1 MSSNKRSLRNSAEH
15 SDDWLLAFERFRR
28 RNPRPLGDKPAI
40 FRGAFTKGR
49 SYHLTRRR
57 KGTCDW
63 GAGYRPFVVDN
74 VRGLGTDRSLIASS
88 DLQYLTE
95 VVPKAGEHVMSGIK
109 RCRIVKDELR
119 YFSSTF
125 RDKIFFVAC
134 GLHNFRVTRRKN
146 TYSRGALRVR
156 ARINLNFPDT

>member
-95 VVPKAGEHVMSGIK
+95 VVPKAGEHVMSGDILDVVLYAS
-109 RCRIVKDELR
+109 ITGSQGTTR
-119 YFSSTF
+119 YHSTL
-125 RDKIFFVAC
+125 KYIGICIA
-134 GLHNFRVTRRKN
+134 
-146 TYSRGALRVR
+146 
-156 ARINLNFPDT
+156 